1 MNIHNFA
8 QRTNWTAGSDRFP
21 LIPFYLTSVSIP
33 GMNFSLPEVGGRSG
47 VKINLGSDTVTFNTL
62 NFSFLIDENFEIY
75 KKFYEYLIEF
85 VNIESNKFNN
95 DQFSFWVELNDN
107 KSNKILK
114 FEFYN
119 CRIESIGDI
128 ELDTTNPETEITMD
142 LSIKFDYFKVI

>member
-21 LIPFYLTSVSIP
+21 LIPFYLINLSIP

-142 LSIKFDYFKVI
+142 LSIKFDYFKIV